1 MKKINITT
9 GLLLAYLAV
18 MSVIGWPGKE
28 PEPDWGQYFLVAGIT
43 LGVILLLRFIQV
55 YRLKLRE
62 KQKNGENK

>member
-9 GLLLAYLAV
+9 GLLLVYLVV